1 MGMARVQT
9 DNRFLDDLA
18 KLAAGAMGTVHGV
31 KTEMEAMVRQKFAAW
46 LSDLDLVKREE
57 FEAVKE
63 MAEKARL
70 ENERLAQKLGALE
83 DMIGASKTKAAPAA
97 KARKATPETLGKVKI
112 SGNE

>member
-1 MGMARVQT
+1 MQT

-18 KLAAGAMGTVHGV
+18 KLAAGAMGTAHGV
-31 KTEMEAMVRQKFAAW
+31 KTEIEAMVRQKFAAW

-83 DMIGASKTKAAPAA
+83 DLVGLSQASKASAGSAA
-97 KARKATPETLGKVKI
+97 KAARETSGKVKT
-112 SGNE
+112 SGKE